1 MGKSTTQKQLFL
13 NLTVAILQVRIFL
26 KEMQNHVFLKSNNC
40 CLFEKQG
47 RKIKFVQDLAS
58 SFFISVQIFN
68 PIKGNNDL
76 YLYGLIAISA
86 VGFYHWY
93 VYVYLQAVLRKGP
106 LIRQFITDVLY
117 FLLFFLGH
125 KFFFK
130 VKGPKLLQLVAMYVH
145 VLRLVSDQ
153 LLSFIFKFLHEKM
166 Y

>member
-1 MGKSTTQKQLFL
+1 
-13 NLTVAILQVRIFL
+13 
-26 KEMQNHVFLKSNNC
+26 MQNQVFLKSNNC

-58 SFFISVQIFN
+58 SFFISVQIFH

-76 YLYGLIAISA
+76 YLNGLIAISA

-93 VYVYLQAVLRKGP
+93 V
-106 LIRQFITDVLY
+106 LICIFASCAQKRPINSLVHYRRALFFII
-117 FLLFFLGH
+117 FLGH

-130 VKGPKLLQLVAMYVH
+130 VKGPKFLQLVAMYVH

-153 LLSFIFKFLHEKM
+153 LSFIFKFLHEKM